1 MTTQELIERLLAIID
16 PHAPAIDALT
26 EDRTIRAAASRI
38 TELQD
43 EVVRLRRLIIESY
56 KAREALSNTA
66 WHARRY
72 AMEDTSYE
80 QFLAWLHWYCPPT
93 FYPYPYKGDA
103 VEIWHRGER

>member
-1 MTTQELIERLLAIID
+1 MTTPPTTEELIIAMQTADPWDMPSHSEELHALAI
-16 PHAPAIDALT
+16 A
-26 EDRTIRAAASRI
+26 RI